1 MNDNPNLQPLGKS
14 IDIVDQTPEAEDLI
28 NAEPIEANQPE
39 PEAPAEPEYH
49 EEPKTYDEPKSHEEP
64 KGEINIDPERACE
77 VENQEFFDIMREKLS
92 NLRRERN
99 ECIVQIDKKQDEITI
114 IERRNLQYEV
124 AGTPEKVERGHI
136 EQLEAEISD
145 IREQVAAKDRI
156 IHGVLRTLRT
166 L

>member
-28 NAEPIEANQPE
+28 NAEPIEVNQPE
-39 PEAPAEPEYH
+39 PEAPVEPEY
-49 EEPKTYDEPKSHEEP
+49 HEEP

-92 NLRRERN
+92 NMRRERN

-124 AGTPEKVERGHI
+124 AGTPEKVERGRI
-136 EQLEAEISD
+136 EQLEAEISE